1 LRNQQ
6 QAAGPSYRPR
16 GIRDSDGF
24 IEIFNYELR
33 KKVTLH
39 FLCPNPSLGPLMNE
53 TENQNPEPES
63 HEANGTIREYQQPDL
78 TIHRLS
84 RIIQTGSVVGD
95 SGEPTTAGLG

>member
-1 LRNQQ
+1 
-6 QAAGPSYRPR
+6 
-16 GIRDSDGF
+16 
-24 IEIFNYELR
+24 
-33 KKVTLH
+33 
-39 FLCPNPSLGPLMNE
+39 MNE

-95 SGEPTTAGLG
+95 SGEPTTAGPG